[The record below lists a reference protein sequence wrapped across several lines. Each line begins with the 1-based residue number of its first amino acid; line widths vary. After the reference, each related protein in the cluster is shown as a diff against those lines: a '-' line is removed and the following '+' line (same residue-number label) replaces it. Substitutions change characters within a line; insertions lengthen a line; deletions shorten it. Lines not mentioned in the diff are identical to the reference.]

1 VISAAFKSFATR
13 HHHMN
18 KRAVSEQEFIRR
30 QEKFAETMKMV
41 SSLGRFRALGP
52 EPRSD
57 DVPFEEFLDDLG
69 LPHGNLFHNH
79 ETVSDEDLGTVI
91 EEGLEAL
98 EKNLGMAM
106 EEGLEALEEITPL
119 TDESIPFS
127 ELPTFDVAQG
137 ENETDVLEKISD
149 VLEDSSLT
157 DVANE
162 TQENSTE
169 EGPKVKD
176 LGSSEIF
183 FDQEVSI
190 ENLETKTDIAN
201 KTQDNSEEENSMV
214 KVELPSVIKTNQQNE
229 SNDVA
234 QDRSDVISERMQEI
248 IVGADEGEGEN
259 SEEVPKKTQEN
270 SGEES
275 PDVKVEPEVKETD
288 ASKGV
293 SETETDVPKKT
304 QEDTGKGSSKDEVDR
319 PPNVASF
326 LTKFMNT
333 FG

>member
-1 VISAAFKSFATR
+1 
-13 HHHMN
+13 
-18 KRAVSEQEFIRR
+18 
-30 QEKFAETMKMV
+30 MV

-69 LPHGNLFHNH
+69 LPHRGNLFHNH
-79 ETVSDEDLGTVI
+79 ETVPDEDLGAVI
-91 EEGLEAL
+91 
-98 EKNLGMAM
+98 
-106 EEGLEALEEITPL
+106 EEGLEALEEITPP
-119 TDESIPFS
+119 TDESIPFT

-183 FDQEVSI
+183 FDKEVSK
-190 ENLETKTDIAN
+190 ETSETETDIAN

-234 QDRSDVISERMQEI
+234 RDRSDVISERMQEI

-259 SEEVPKKTQEN
+259 SEEVPKKTQN

-288 ASKGV
+288 ASK
-293 SETETDVPKKT
+293 T
-304 QEDTGKGSSKDEVDR
+304 QEDTGKG
-319 PPNVASF
+319 
-326 LTKFMNT
+326 
-333 FG
+333 

>member
-1 VISAAFKSFATR
+1 MKKQLCIFFLKSC
-13 HHHMN
+13 
-18 KRAVSEQEFIRR
+18 
-30 QEKFAETMKMV
+30 
-41 SSLGRFRALGP
+41 
-52 EPRSD
+52 
-57 DVPFEEFLDDLG
+57 DL
-69 LPHGNLFHNH
+69 
-79 ETVSDEDLGTVI
+79 
-91 EEGLEAL
+91 
-98 EKNLGMAM
+98 
-106 EEGLEALEEITPL
+106 
-119 TDESIPFS
+119 
-127 ELPTFDVAQG
+127 
-137 ENETDVLEKISD
+137 DVLEKISD

-190 ENLETKTDIAN
+190 ENLETKTVIAN

-259 SEEVPKKTQEN
+259 SEGKFFNPEEKLK
-270 SGEES
+270 SG
-275 PDVKVEPEVKETD
+275 T
-288 ASKGV
+288 
-293 SETETDVPKKT
+293 
-304 QEDTGKGSSKDEVDR
+304 
-319 PPNVASF
+319 F
-326 LTKFMNT
+326 LKFLL
-333 FG
+333 

>member
-1 VISAAFKSFATR
+1 
-13 HHHMN
+13 
-18 KRAVSEQEFIRR
+18 
-30 QEKFAETMKMV
+30 
-41 SSLGRFRALGP
+41 
-52 EPRSD
+52 
-57 DVPFEEFLDDLG
+57 
-69 LPHGNLFHNH
+69 
-79 ETVSDEDLGTVI
+79 
-91 EEGLEAL
+91 
-98 EKNLGMAM
+98 M
-106 EEGLEALEEITPL
+106 EEGLEALEEITPP
-119 TDESIPFS
+119 TDESIPFTA
-127 ELPTFDVAQG
+127 LPTFDVAQG

-149 VLEDSSLT
+149 VLEDSSVT

-162 TQENSTE
+162 
-169 EGPKVKD
+169 
-176 LGSSEIF
+176 
-183 FDQEVSI
+183 
-190 ENLETKTDIAN
+190 
-201 KTQDNSEEENSMV
+201 TQDNSEEENSML
-214 KVELPSVIKTNQQNE
+214 KVQLPSAIKTNQQNE
-229 SNDVA
+229 SNDIA

>member
-1 VISAAFKSFATR
+1 MISEAFKSFATR

-18 KRAVSEQEFIRR
+18 KRAISEQEFIRR

-69 LPHGNLFHNH
+69 LPHHGNLFHNH
-79 ETVSDEDLGTVI
+79 ETVPDEDLGAVI

-106 EEGLEALEEITPL
+106 EEGLEALEEITPP
-119 TDESIPFS
+119 TDESIPFT

-183 FDQEVSI
+183 FDKEVSK
-190 ENLETKTDIAN
+190 ETSETETDIAN
-201 KTQDNSEEENSMV
+201 KSQDNSEEENSML
-214 KVELPSVIKTNQQNE
+214 KVELPSAIKTNQQNE

-288 ASKGV
+288 ASK
-293 SETETDVPKKT
+293 T

-326 LTKFMNT
+326 LTTFINT

>member
-1 VISAAFKSFATR
+1 MCIFFLKSC
-13 HHHMN
+13 
-18 KRAVSEQEFIRR
+18 
-30 QEKFAETMKMV
+30 
-41 SSLGRFRALGP
+41 
-52 EPRSD
+52 
-57 DVPFEEFLDDLG
+57 DL
-69 LPHGNLFHNH
+69 
-79 ETVSDEDLGTVI
+79 
-91 EEGLEAL
+91 
-98 EKNLGMAM
+98 
-106 EEGLEALEEITPL
+106 
-119 TDESIPFS
+119 
-127 ELPTFDVAQG
+127 
-137 ENETDVLEKISD
+137 DVLEKISD

-169 EGPKVKD
+169 EGPVKD

-259 SEEVPKKTQEN
+259 SEGKFFI
-270 SGEES
+270 
-275 PDVKVEPEVKETD
+275 PE
-288 ASKGV
+288 
-293 SETETDVPKKT
+293 
-304 QEDTGKGSSKDEVDR
+304 
-319 PPNVASF
+319 
-326 LTKFMNT
+326 
-333 FG
+333 